1 MIFYDVFIV
10 FHIIGKYM
18 IVKHKEKRLVEALI
32 IVAKVKRLGNVDGFV
47 FFSVDKEGI
56 FLFCPKEAL
65 GMILLRKGFQIDT
78 LFFPV
83 PTNGRTVGIRIFIR
97 FVNFGIVINTCVI
110 VAVNGGL

>member
-18 IVKHKEKRLVEALI
+18 IVKHKEKWLVEALI

-56 FLFCPKEAL
+56 FLFGPKEAV
-65 GMILLRKGFQIDT
+65 GMIFLRKGFEVGSPF
-78 LFFPV
+78 LPV
-83 PTNGRTVGIRIFIR
+83 PSDNRTVGSVVAFYTMG
-97 FVNFGIVINTCVI
+97 FTVVID
-110 VAVNGGL
+110 A